1 MPTQPQDSAFVTLEL
16 RTARQNE
23 VGPEGMVDFLQ
34 SLPNAPHGL
43 AKLFRSFPPVFL
55 EILSANQTIC
65 FYLTV
70 AKTQKEYLTSQLA
83 AIYPEIKIT
92 EHSHDPLAVFT
103 PNSDPISAK
112 ELELKYASYYPL
124 QTWRQTTTDPLSS
137 LLTVLSRL
145 QEKETVL
152 AQWVIERADD
162 SWKSAG
168 EKALRPVE
176 DSRGRRTQN
185 QQSRI
190 IADKLKFPGFAF
202 SLHLIAQ
209 APTKERV
216 EALLQSTLTSF
227 MVFQTGQNQL
237 KPVTSLRSKNWRQV
251 CAHRTKPRNQYL
263 SSEELASQFHLP
275 HKGLSGIKNLSWGK
289 TLLGEPPENLPTFA
303 RTPESERNELNLF
316 GKAVFKNSEQI
327 FGLKT
332 NDRRRHIYAIGK
344 TGTGK
349 STLLA
354 NMIINDLK
362 HDKGVAVIDPHGDLI
377 ETVLDYIPKH
387 RVNDTIVFDP
397 SDPESSPQLNIFE
410 GESVVHRE
418 LIASS
423 ILSIFQKLYA
433 HSWGP
438 RLEYILRNTLLTL
451 LSEEARLQDIIEL
464 LTNDRYRAKVVD
476 RLQDP
481 VLRAFWINEFE
492 RMPERLR
499 SESISPVLNKVGQFV
514 TSPMVRRVLNA
525 RKSSFSIEE
534 VMNDRKILL
543 MNVSQGKL
551 GEDTASLLGAL
562 LITKIQLAA
571 MNRVNITEEERQD
584 FYLYIDEF
592 QNFATNSFVKI
603 LSEARKYRLNMTL
616 ANQYI
621 AQIPPEVRAAI
632 FGNAGSLI
640 SFVVGA
646 DDAHHLHKE
655 FGQLYTQ
662 EDFVSLDRY
671 QILCKLMIDGQVAR
685 PFPAYTLG
693 LATSRNEGREK
704 VLKVSRE
711 RWGGKEKS

>member
-1 MPTQPQDSAFVTLEL
+1 VPTQKLAFVTLEL

-23 VGPEGMVDFLQ
+23 IGPEGMVDFLQ
-34 SLPNAPHGL
+34 SLPTAPNGL
-43 AKLFRSFPPVFL
+43 QKLFRSAPPFFL
-55 EILSANQTIC
+55 EILSANQAIC
-65 FYLTV
+65 FFVTV
-70 AKTQKEYLTSQLA
+70 PVAQREYIVSQLT
-83 AIYPEIKIT
+83 AIYPEVKIT
-92 EHSHDPLAVFT
+92 EHTDNPLSVLEANDPQVT
-103 PNSDPISAK
+103 R
-112 ELELKYASYYPL
+112 ELTLKHASYYPL
-124 QTWRQTTTDPLSS
+124 QTWKQTNNDPLSS

-145 QEKETVL
+145 QEKETILV
-152 AQWVIERADD
+152 QWSLERASD

-168 EKALRPVE
+168 ERALQPKDPAHRQPHPDAQAIRE
-176 DSRGRRTQN
+176 
-185 QQSRI
+185 
-190 IADKLKFPGFAF
+190 KLKFPSFAF
-202 SLHLIAQ
+202 SLHITAQ
-209 APTKERV
+209 APTKARA
-216 EALLQSTLTSF
+216 EALLESVATGF
-227 MVFQTGQNQL
+227 MVFQTGYNQIKSATTL
-237 KPVTSLRSKNWRQV
+237 LSNKTSRTLTD
-251 CAHRTKPRNQYL
+251 HRVSPRAQYL

-275 HKGLSGIKNLSWGK
+275 HKGLEGIKNLAWGK
-289 TLLGEPPENLPTFA
+289 TLLGEPPENLPTFTH
-303 RTPESERNELNLF
+303 TPEAQRQELNLF
-316 GKAVFKNSEQI
+316 AKTEYKNNEQV

-332 NDRRRHIYAIGK
+332 NDRRRHIYTVGK

-362 HDKGVAVIDPHGDLI
+362 HDEGVAVIDPHGDLI
-377 ETVLDYIPKH
+377 ETVLNYIPKH

-464 LTNDRYRAKVVD
+464 LTNDRYRAMVVN

-481 VLRAFWINEFE
+481 VLRSFWINEFE
-492 RMPERLR
+492 RMPDKLR
-499 SESISPVLNKVGQFV
+499 AESISPILNKVGQFV
-514 TSPMVRRVLNA
+514 TSPLVRRVLNA
-525 RKSSFSIEE
+525 RKSSFSIEN
-534 VMNDRKILL
+534 VMNDKKILL

-562 LITKIQLAA
+562 LITKLQLAA
-571 MNRVNITEEERQD
+571 MNRVTMKEDDRQD

-592 QNFATNSFVKI
+592 QNFATTSFVKI
-603 LSEARKYRLNMTL
+603 LSEARKYRLNLTL

-621 AQIPPEVRAAI
+621 AQIPDDVRSAI
-632 FGNAGSLI
+632 FGNAGSII
-640 SFVVGA
+640 SFVTGA
-646 DDAHHLHKE
+646 DDAYHLQKE
-655 FGQLYTQ
+655 FGQIYTQ

-671 QILCKLMIDGQVAR
+671 QILCKLMIDGQVAH

-693 LATSRNEGREK
+693 LATSRNEGKEK
-704 VLKVSRE
+704 VLRVSRE
-711 RWGGKEKS
+711 RWAGREPA